1 MGHSSAAKRAVA
13 AASLSNQRG
22 CDAANG
28 IDRFTRQ
35 CCHAALRLWSAAA
48 LWMQSR
54 ADTLVAKTV
63 QLAAEAEEHQS
74 GWARPSPTVA
84 KCSLLATY
92 ARARALA
99 LM

>member
-1 MGHSSAAKRAVA
+1 M
-13 AASLSNQRG
+13 
-22 CDAANG
+22 
-28 IDRFTRQ
+28 
-35 CCHAALRLWSAAA
+35 
-48 LWMQSR
+48 WMQSR